1 MKRVI
6 LVMALLASAAHA
18 QVYPQPGDGDPRLQT
33 VQYEPSQI
41 IRLTVAS
48 GLQTLVELAPG
59 ENIQTIGVGD
69 SIAWQVT
76 ASKRGDFFFVKN
88 VSAANMTNLS
98 VVTAARVYN
107 FELVP
112 ADRYNAISPY
122 HLRITFPVK
131 DEETKT
137 AETQLA
143 YSYRLSGTR
152 AIRPTRIYQEGTRTI
167 LEWSDS
173 RDMPGIFI
181 EENGSE
187 TLVNGEMQE
196 GRFVIPGA
204 PAKIIFRLDRK
215 TAYAQRQNVPAKI
228 DE

>member
-1 MKRVI
+1 MKRLIVG
-6 LVMALLASAAHA
+6 LALFASAANA
-18 QVYPQPGDGDPRLQT
+18 QVYLQPGEGDPRLQT
-33 VQYEPSQI
+33 VQFEPSQI

-88 VSAANMTNLS
+88 VSATNLTNLS

-112 ADRYNAISPY
+112 ADRYSALSPY
-122 HLRITFPVK
+122 HLRITFPIK
-131 DEETKT
+131 DASRET
-137 AETQLA
+137 AEASLA
-143 YSYRLSGTR
+143 YSYRLFGSKS
-152 AIRPTRIYQEGTRTI
+152 IRPARIYQEGTRTI
-167 LEWSDS
+167 LEWSES

-196 GRFVIPGA
+196 GRFIIPDA
-204 PAKIIFRLDRK
+204 PAKIIFRLDRQ
-215 TAYAQRQNVPAKI
+215 TAYAQRENIPAKI